1 MEPKSAAG
9 NHRQRQNLLC
19 KGNTK
24 LRNANEKPQSKHEKR
39 ARKKRKT
46 IKTDRTQRGRA
57 QKLLKQPLSQTLCKW
72 PTPSTRLAPFW
83 KIGKLVA

>member
-1 MEPKSAAG
+1 MKNRKANMKSA
-9 NHRQRQNLLC
+9 
-19 KGNTK
+19 
-24 LRNANEKPQSKHEKR
+24 R
-39 ARKKRKT
+39 AKKRKT